1 MLYNSTLVDA
11 RVNRFRAERVR
22 AALYRAFQPLQ
33 VTAWEVPDEPVPF
46 AEAVTKPFAPFA
58 IGDRWGPPWGTVW
71 FRARGH
77 VPDGWRIQTGTSVEL
92 VVDLGFTAAL
102 PQGVL
107 RVAARIAG
115 SRSDENNRLTDG
127 RIDLSRLVG
136 SGPDAALRMA
146 ALRLLAT
153 THCTIGESDCGGC
166 PLAQWCQ
173 SAPSSPARS

>member
-102 PQGVL
+102 PGFQAEGMVYTPSGRTL
-107 RVAARIAG
+107 KGIEPLNRTVTLAGAA
-115 SRSDENNRLTDG
+115 STT
-127 RIDLSRLVG
+127 
-136 SGPDAALRMA
+136 DAA
-146 ALRLLAT
+146 T
-153 THCTIGESDCGGC
+153 YS
-166 PLAQWCQ
+166 Q
-173 SAPSSPARS
+173 

>member
-58 IGDRWGPPWGTVW
+58 IGDRWGPPRGTVW

-77 VPDGWRIQTGTSVEL
+77 VPDGWRIQTGTSVEI
-92 VVDLGFTAAL
+92 VVDLGFAAAL
-102 PQGVL
+102 PGFQAEGMVYTP
-107 RVAARIAG
+107 
-115 SRSDENNRLTDG
+115 SG
-127 RIDLSRLVG
+127 RILKGHRTAQPHGDPRRCGFNNGRRCTGRRRSLRGGRSQSL
-136 SGPDAALRMA
+136 AAPRTA
-146 ALRLLAT
+146 V
-153 THCTIGESDCGGC
+153 
-166 PLAQWCQ
+166 
-173 SAPSSPARS
+173 PADVVRR